1 MLTHVTDHLL
11 NMPIPVEY
19 IEPGSE
25 TLAQEYDGLT
35 CGALMEEAAECELEA
50 MYGRRLDSINP
61 FPAGSGVPSVDALAV
76 WKDDLIDDCQ
86 DRIITLQA
94 VTTGFAY
101 SLVLADELALA
112 RAIG

>member
-35 CGALMEEAAECELEA
+35 CGALMAEAARCELEA
-50 MYGRRLDSINP
+50 MLDGRLDSANP
-61 FPAGSGVPSVDALAV
+61 FVGDPQFL
-76 WKDDLIDDCQ
+76 LINDCQ
-86 DRIITLQA
+86 DRITTLQA